1 MESPQGLKANL
12 LRSLGSGGSGAVS
25 EKMWD
30 DTAPGPE
37 WKSLLFGLCF
47 FNAVINERKKY
58 GALGWNI
65 PYEFSASDLEV
76 SCLFH
81 LSSSYAKNYNR
92 VFVLGRR

>member
-1 MESPQGLKANL
+1 MTVESPQGLKANL
-12 LRSLGSGGSGAVS
+12 LRSLGGGGSGTVT

-30 DTAPGPE
+30 DSGPGPE

-47 FNAVINERKKY
+47 FNAIINERKKY

-76 SCLFH
+76 S
-81 LSSSYAKNYNR
+81 
-92 VFVLGRR
+92 